1 MKIIY
6 ENCRL
11 KNYMKEYKCNNLL
24 SYNILH
30 PAVLI
35 YDFHIFITSIYQ
47 LIIFFCLLQCSF
59 VKTSLFVC
67 FFCRSTLKKL
77 KPWFFF
83 LLALAISVSNIDK

>member
-1 MKIIY
+1 MKIVY

-11 KNYMKEYKCNNLL
+11 KNYMKETVVIFCHT
-24 SYNILH
+24 ILH

-47 LIIFFCLLQCSF
+47 LIIFFAYYCSF

-67 FFCRSTLKKL
+67 FFFQKYSKEIET
-77 KPWFFF
+77 FVF
-83 LLALAISVSNIDK
+83 LSIGFGNLSK